1 MLTEALSL
9 VERRSETL
17 ERENKFLKLSLTG
30 STSSGG
36 GQGNTAKQL
45 SSSAAGIVT
54 TTSSASSR
62 QLSPSR
68 SRPSGSDLAALLSPS
83 SSSQPL
89 DTSSRAEY
97 IQAIEYQR
105 KQASLWRLLSVPK
118 LVSSLVPLP
127 EISLFSTAEDEWL
140 LSDDERKGRGDVA
153 TRIQALNAKY
163 SDAQRI
169 YRYNAIPLYYNTH
182 VYILNKCNVSYT

>member
-36 GQGNTAKQL
+36 GQGSTGKQL
-45 SSSAAGIVT
+45 SSSSVGVISTVA
-54 TTSSASSR
+54 SASSR

-68 SRPSGSDLAALLSPS
+68 SRPSGSDLEALLSPS

-89 DTSSRAEY
+89 DASSRAEY

-118 LVSSLVPLP
+118 LVSSLTPLP
-127 EISLFSTAEDEWL
+127 EISLFSTAAEDEWS

-169 YRYNAIPLYYNTH
+169 YRYNAIL
-182 VYILNKCNVSYT
+182 L

>member
-45 SSSAAGIVT
+45 SSSSAGIVT

-83 SSSQPL
+83 SSSSQPL
-89 DTSSRAEY
+89 DASSRAEF

-153 TRIQALNAKY
+153 TRMQALNAKY

-169 YRYNAIPLYYNTH
+169 YRYTPL
-182 VYILNKCNVSYT
+182 I